1 MKRERTN
8 SKVNILK
15 EERQL
20 HRLITI
26 GIVTVFVI
34 FITCTLFG
42 NLLTS
47 AHDSREAAPVN
58 FKYYKSVIIQPGDT
72 LWNIAETYITE
83 DYDSVPAYVKALK
96 ELNSLSSDEIQA
108 GCHLMI
114 AYNDTQFIRE

>member
-1 MKRERTN
+1 MKSERTN
-8 SKVNILK
+8 SRISILR

-20 HRLITI
+20 HRLII
-26 GIVTVFVI
+26 ICVVTVFVI
-34 FITCTLFG
+34 FTTCALFG

-47 AHDSREAAPVN
+47 AHDSRESEPVN
-58 FKYYKSVIIQPGDT
+58 FKYYKSVVIQPGDT

-83 DYDSVPAYVKALK
+83 DYNSVPAYVKALK

-108 GCHLMI
+108 GHHLMI